1 MNQIDWLCK
10 AKFTRLDDMDREWT
24 SPHTHTH
31 CARVIR
37 DEFVIKTV
45 AHCVLFVETMHV
57 RRFAYDFI
65 YQIYRFIS
73 FSNSVPCCCCCFFYS
88 LRYSLVASLR
98 AYPVANNTIC
108 GICIHTHT
116 PPSHHTKMAL
126 KLAIEIYSHTKAF
139 VVTHDVLHCVVPLF
153 LKSLFLLRISSLF
166 CFSALLQNSVFVVF
180 LTFSLTH
187 LIRPTE

>member
-1 MNQIDWLCK
+1 
-10 AKFTRLDDMDREWT
+10 
-24 SPHTHTH
+24 
-31 CARVIR
+31 
-37 DEFVIKTV
+37 
-45 AHCVLFVETMHV
+45 MHV

-73 FSNSVPCCCCCFFYS
+73 FSNF
-88 LRYSLVASLR
+88 VAVLLLLLFIIRCDIHWLHRCARILWLIIQSTEY
-98 AYPVANNTIC
+98 AY
-108 GICIHTHT
+108 THT

-153 LKSLFLLRISSLF
+153 LKSFFFVSSLF
-166 CFSALLQNSVFVVF
+166 CFSTLLQNSVFVVF